1 MKTLVRL
8 FLIAPVAL
16 VIVLFAVAN
25 RKTVTVSLGPVSG
38 QRHCGARDHGA
49 LVHRAVS
56 LAGLVGVLAGG
67 AAVWLTQGRYRK
79 AAREAHASAQRARL
93 EADTLR
99 AASQPAS
106 LAALPGLPARRD
118 AA

>member
-25 RKTVTVSLGPVSG
+25 RKTVTVSLDPFPGNDIAGPEIT
-38 QRHCGARDHGA
+38 APLFIA
-49 LVHRAVS
+49 LF

-79 AAREAHASAQRARL
+79 AAREAHASAQRARV
-93 EADTLR
+93 EAETVR
-99 AASQPAS
+99 AAAPPAS